1 MGKNKAE
8 NKRERELLKHEF
20 RLKEFSD
27 SIKYNNICII
37 GVPKEEKGAE
47 GLFEQFIPENFPNLE
62 KETDIKIQE
71 AQRTPIRINKT
82 SQHQDIS

>member
-8 NKRERELLKHEF
+8 NKRERELLNHEF
-20 RLKEFSD
+20 RFKEFSN
-27 SIKYNNICII
+27 SIKCNNICII

-47 GLFEQFIPENFPNLE
+47 GLFEQFIPENFHNLG

-71 AQRTPIRINKT
+71 AQRPPIRVNK
-82 SQHQDIS
+82 SGQHQDIS